1 MDPPSQQSLL
11 TEIDLRQDDLLAQ
24 LDDLNS
30 RVESM
35 ISQLVE
41 RVVEPAE

>member
-1 MDPPSQQSLL
+1 MDPTSQQSLL